1 MAISNFAR
9 AAAALKDMWIIDSP
23 NTITMGSGLPNRI
36 GVCAR
41 PVNDSSYI
49 AAVIF
54 EVLPEFAEDDA
65 VWLEILSQLERT
77 EHI

>member
-9 AAAALKDMWIIDSP
+9 AAAALKDMRIVPPPTGPGPWE
-23 NTITMGSGLPNRI
+23 NRI
-36 GVCAR
+36 AVVAR

-49 AAVIF
+49 ASVIF
-54 EVLPEFAEDDA
+54 EVLPEFEEDDA
-65 VWLEILSQLERT
+65 VWLEILSRLERM